1 VEVLSVDSG
10 CVVSSRPG
18 FELGETGLQLGVLP
32 AQSGRFPACGGG
44 FLGECREKVAKLL
57 QPVD

>member
-1 VEVLSVDSG
+1 
-10 CVVSSRPG
+10 VSSRPG